1 MFKKFLVPIDGSQTS
16 FRALETAADMAK
28 AVGGELI
35 VIHVVPSNKVNQLI
49 VVGNK
54 PVKDTSVKPTQ
65 IGKMVLDT
73 AKDKLKDFAGAA
85 EFDMEFG
92 DAAEMA
98 VTVAREKGAVA
109 IVIGKRGL
117 SGVEEFLLGSARTGD
132 HRQIAQGNL
141 WQQLQVPFLEP
152 AERLT
157 LPALLGKISYICKK
171 R

>member
-16 FRALETAADMAK
+16 FRALEMAADMAK

-98 VTVAREKGAVA
+98 VTVAREKGADA

-117 SGVEEFLLGSARTGD
+117 SGVEEFLLGSVSSKV
-132 HRQIAQGNL
+132 AQL
-141 WQQLQVPFLEP
+141 SPVPVIIV
-152 AERLT
+152 
-157 LPALLGKISYICKK
+157 K
-171 R
+171 

>member
-1 MFKKFLVPIDGSQTS
+1 M
-16 FRALETAADMAK
+16 
-28 AVGGELI
+28 
-35 VIHVVPSNKVNQLI
+35 VPSNKVNQLI

-92 DAAEMA
+92 DAGEMA
-98 VTVAREKGAVA
+98 VTVAREKGADA

-117 SGVEEFLLGSARTGD
+117 SGVEEFLLGSVSSKV
-132 HRQIAQGNL
+132 AQL
-141 WQQLQVPFLEP
+141 SPVPVIIV
-152 AERLT
+152 
-157 LPALLGKISYICKK
+157 K
-171 R
+171 

>member
-1 MFKKFLVPIDGSQTS
+1 M
-16 FRALETAADMAK
+16 
-28 AVGGELI
+28 
-35 VIHVVPSNKVNQLI
+35 
-49 VVGNK
+49 
-54 PVKDTSVKPTQ
+54 KPTQ

-98 VTVAREKGAVA
+98 VTVAREKGADA

-117 SGVEEFLLGSARTGD
+117 SGVEEFLLGSVSRRWPAVARTGG

-141 WQQLQVPFLEP
+141 WQQLQVPFWN
-152 AERLT
+152 RR
-157 LPALLGKISYICKK
+157 KD
-171 R
+171 

>member
-49 VVGNK
+49 VVCNK

-98 VTVAREKGAVA
+98 VTVAREKVPMPLSSVNAVCQA
-109 IVIGKRGL
+109 WRN
-117 SGVEEFLLGSARTGD
+117 SSWA
-132 HRQIAQGNL
+132 A
-141 WQQLQVPFLEP
+141 
-152 AERLT
+152 
-157 LPALLGKISYICKK
+157 
-171 R
+171 